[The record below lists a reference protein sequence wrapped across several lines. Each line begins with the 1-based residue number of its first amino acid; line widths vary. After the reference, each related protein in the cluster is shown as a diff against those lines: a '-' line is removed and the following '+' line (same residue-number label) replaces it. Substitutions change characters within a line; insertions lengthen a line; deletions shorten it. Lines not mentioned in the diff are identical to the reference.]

1 MSDNSEGAPLV
12 HVDEQQLDVFL
23 HNYLNL
29 DLPAGS
35 VSTILTAAF
44 NALIAAGVVV
54 LDDGTP
60 AEDVEIKVHGGRVQM
75 TTGDPTT
82 GKEKGTMWT
91 PQGGMPSF
99 DPAITGLAQLLV
111 AILNSPPWKGKTNF
125 PYTRN

>member
-1 MSDNSEGAPLV
+1 MSNNTEGAPLV

-23 HNYLNL
+23 HNYFNL

-35 VSTILTAAF
+35 VSTILTSAF

-60 AEDVEIKVHGGRVQM
+60 AQDVEIKVHGGRVQM
-75 TTGDPTT
+75 TTGDPDT
-82 GKEKGTMWT
+82 GKETGLMWT

-111 AILNSPPWKGKTNF
+111 AILNSPPWKGKSHF

>member
-1 MSDNSEGAPLV
+1 MSTSEHPPLV

-23 HNYLNL
+23 HNYFNL

-35 VSTILTAAF
+35 VSTILTSAF

-60 AEDVEIKVHGGRVQM
+60 ATDVQIKVHGGRVQM
-75 TTGDPTT
+75 TTQDPDT
-82 GKEKGTMWT
+82 GKETGLLWT

-99 DPAITGLAQLLV
+99 DPAITGLVQLLS
-111 AILNSPPWKGKTNF
+111 AILNSRPWTGKTNF